1 MAAIAQYADP
11 DASRQV
17 FREWLRDPSD
27 LQVER
32 PRKLMRLDDGTAAAA
47 TLKGPPATALT
58 CAPWPPPLMR
68 VWTTTMQESP
78 ASPLSTGAYDGMGA
92 DRS

>member
-1 MAAIAQYADP
+1 M
-11 DASRQV
+11 

-32 PRKLMRLDDGTAAAA
+32 PRKLMRLADGAVTV
-47 TLKGPPATALT
+47 TLKGPPATALA

-68 VWTTTMQESP
+68 MWADTIHEADPAPPPSP
-78 ASPLSTGAYDGMGA
+78 GANEGSGEY
-92 DRS
+92 RP